1 LIGALSFLGVTAL
14 GGGIEMV
21 VFPDGNAY
29 LPAERLERVPLL
41 DSYLV
46 PGLVLG
52 IVFGLGSLV
61 AAVGVA
67 RRPTWR
73 WLSRMQRRTGRH
85 WSWTLSS
92 AIGVGFVAWMAL
104 ELVLVGPDP
113 TTAGGGFPV
122 AVLTDVVFGT
132 VAVLVVVLPWSAR
145 VRQDLR
151 YRDPTL
157 AAS

>member
-1 LIGALSFLGVTAL
+1 
-14 GGGIEMV
+14 
-21 VFPDGNAY
+21 
-29 LPAERLERVPLL
+29 
-41 DSYLV
+41 
-46 PGLVLG
+46 
-52 IVFGLGSLV
+52 
-61 AAVGVA
+61 
-67 RRPTWR
+67 
-73 WLSRMQRRTGRH
+73 
-85 WSWTLSS
+85 
-92 AIGVGFVAWMAL
+92 MAL